1 MFPTSSVF
9 DDASAGF
16 ALRQELH
23 RDDEAD
29 LTREV
34 VDGYGFHGS
43 YQLVGQGKVTNNDCG
58 KFGHYSGCLRYE
70 LHRTLLKGDLNYN
83 PLEKKVYVRRV
94 YHSCDKPSCPVC
106 YRFFWATG
114 EAKRIEKRLEQA
126 SLRFGM
132 VEHIVASVPVKDY
145 GIDHEILREKARAA
159 IRKRGVIGGVMIFHG
174 FRFDRDHTFKWYWSP
189 HFHILG
195 YFASAYSRCRGCRQQ
210 FCSKCDG
217 FEGLTRRLY
226 ETDGWIV
233 KVAVDEFGV
242 SGERK
247 SVGGTSW
254 YQLHHSSV
262 KVGVVRFHVATWF
275 GVCSYRKLKVTK
287 EKKEKRV
294 CPICKHELEELR
306 YFGSKVMACPFYIP
320 KLKRES
326 FEDLEEGGRVVWV
339 VETRKRVYGGG
350 SYGE

>member
-1 MFPTSSVF
+1 VFPISGF
-9 DDASAGF
+9 EDGSAAF
-16 ALRQELH
+16 ALRQELAS
-23 RDDEAD
+23 DGFQELAKEKDIVSD
-29 LTREV
+29 V
-34 VDGYGFHGS
+34 KPDGYGFHGS
-43 YQLVGQGKVTNNDCG
+43 YQLVGQGKVTNEKCG
-58 KFGHYSGCLRYE
+58 KFFHYVGCLNHE
-70 LHRTLLKGDLNYN
+70 LHRKLLKGDLNYN
-83 PLEKKVYVRRV
+83 PLEKKIYVRRV

-132 VEHIVASVPVKDY
+132 VEHCMASVPVKDY
-145 GIDHEILREKARAA
+145 GLSYEVLREKARVA
-159 IRKRGVIGGVMIFHG
+159 IRKRGIIGGVLIFHG
-174 FRFDRDHTFKWYWSP
+174 FRYDRDNTFKWYWSP

-195 YFASAYSRCRGCRQQ
+195 YFASAYSRCRGCREQI
-210 FCSKCDG
+210 CSKCDG

-233 KVAVDEFGV
+233 KVME
-242 SGERK
+242 ERK
-247 SVGGTSW
+247 TVGGTAW

-262 KVGVVRFHVATWF
+262 KVGVVRMHVATWF

-294 CPICKHELEELR
+294 CPICKHELEDLR

-320 KLKRES
+320 KLNRAS
-326 FEDLEEGGRVVWV
+326 FEDLEEAGRVVWV
-339 VETRKRVYGGG
+339 VETRKREYGGG